1 MKRSLFT
8 LIELLVV
15 IAIIAILASLL
26 LPALHRAREAACG
39 SHCAGNLKS
48 IGQASSLYSGDNNDF
63 IVEARS
69 AAGVMNQLDE
79 KSATW
84 SWQLYRY
91 TNSIK
96 VFHCKLDR
104 YTNSFRRDTHPL
116 SYAINAPAHAKDPQE
131 TGLRYPA
138 TSPSGKKY
146 GSIRNASSKF
156 LFICIN
162 KACERYSE
170 KSPGVEGPAVG
181 FSNSGDCFDYESA
194 HFAPFGRHNDGI
206 YYNGHSGDS
215 TNVCMVD
222 GSVRNFKTYE
232 IIGYWNYSSDYLP
245 AKRHWDLTYQ

>member
-26 LPALHRAREAACG
+26 LPALHRAREAAYG
-39 SHCAGNLKS
+39 SQCVGSLKS

-69 AAGVMNQLDE
+69 AAGIMNQLDE

-104 YTNSFRRDTHPL
+104 YANSFRRDTHPL
-116 SYAINAPAHAKDPQE
+116 SYAIDAPAHAKDC
-131 TGLRYPA
+131 LLY
-138 TSPSGKKY
+138 TSPSP
-146 GSIRNASSKF
+146 R
-156 LFICIN
+156 
-162 KACERYSE
+162 
-170 KSPGVEGPAVG
+170 
-181 FSNSGDCFDYESA
+181 
-194 HFAPFGRHNDGI
+194 
-206 YYNGHSGDS
+206 
-215 TNVCMVD
+215 
-222 GSVRNFKTYE
+222 
-232 IIGYWNYSSDYLP
+232 
-245 AKRHWDLTYQ
+245 DLG

>member
-1 MKRSLFT
+1 M
-8 LIELLVV
+8 
-15 IAIIAILASLL
+15 
-26 LPALHRAREAACG
+26 
-39 SHCAGNLKS
+39 
-48 IGQASSLYSGDNNDF
+48 
-63 IVEARS
+63 
-69 AAGVMNQLDE
+69 
-79 KSATW
+79 
-84 SWQLYRY
+84 
-91 TNSIK
+91 
-96 VFHCKLDR
+96 FHCKLDR

-181 FSNSGDCFDYESA
+181 FSNSSDCFDYQTA

-245 AKRHWDLTYQ
+245 AKRHWYLTYQ